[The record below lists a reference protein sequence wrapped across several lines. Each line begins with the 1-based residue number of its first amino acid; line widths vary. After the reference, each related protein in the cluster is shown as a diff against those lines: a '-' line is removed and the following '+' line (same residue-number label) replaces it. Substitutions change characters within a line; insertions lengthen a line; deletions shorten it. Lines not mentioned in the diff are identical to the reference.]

1 MHLTNSIL
9 PHNQNKVLLFFKKEK
24 SKVLFL
30 CKQKENSPKMLKDD
44 VLKLILRENDY
55 ISGETISHK
64 LGVSRAAVN
73 TAVKALRED
82 GYEITSSTN
91 KGYLLKNSP
100 DLLSKGSISAFLP
113 DTRAEKLFY
122 FDSVDSTN
130 NVLKSLASEG
140 AVSGTVVIADH
151 QTGGKGRRGRSF
163 ASPPGVGVYL
173 SYLFKP
179 ESGFDKISDLTSW
192 TAVAVADAIRN
203 AYGLDSRIKWVN
215 DLLMNRKKICGILT
229 EVSVEGESG
238 FIDTCI
244 IGIGVN
250 VNESEFPSEISDIA
264 TSISIENGGMKFIRA
279 NLASEIIKSM
289 DKLAS
294 DWPGSSYYLDR
305 YRDLNITTG
314 SRITAYPRMAENGQ
328 GRTGTA
334 ISINDDFSLKV
345 EFTDGSIENLK
356 SGEVSVRGLYGYT

>member
-1 MHLTNSIL
+1 M
-9 PHNQNKVLLFFKKEK
+9 
-24 SKVLFL
+24 LFL
-30 CKQKENSPKMLKDD
+30 CKQKENGTKMLKDD

-73 TAVKALRED
+73 TAVKSLRED

-91 KGYLLKNSP
+91 KGYLLTNCP
-100 DLLSKGSISAFLP
+100 DLLSKGSISALLP
-113 DTRAEKLFY
+113 DTRVENLYY
-122 FDSVDSTN
+122 FDSVNSTN
-130 NVLKSLASEG
+130 NVLKDLASDG
-140 AVSGTVVIADH
+140 AISGTVVVADH
-151 QTGGKGRRGRSF
+151 QTGGKGRRGRTF
-163 ASPPGVGVYL
+163 ASPSGVGIYL

-179 ESGFDKISDLTSW
+179 ESGFDRISNLTSW
-192 TAVAVADAIRN
+192 TAIAVADAIRN

-244 IGIGVN
+244 IGIGIN
-250 VNESEFPSEISDIA
+250 VNESEFPSELSGIA
-264 TSISIENGGMKFIRA
+264 TSISLENGGRKFIRA
-279 NLASEIIKSM
+279 KLASEIIKSM
-289 DKLAS
+289 DILSA
-294 DWPGSSYYLDR
+294 DWPDSTYYLDR

-314 SRITAYPRMAENGQ
+314 SRITAFPLMAENGQ
-328 GRTGTA
+328 GRTGKA
-334 ISINDDFSLKV
+334 ISINDDFSLRV
-345 EFTDGSIENLK
+345 EFADGSVEDLK

>member
-1 MHLTNSIL
+1 
-9 PHNQNKVLLFFKKEK
+9 
-24 SKVLFL
+24 
-30 CKQKENSPKMLKDD
+30 MLKDD
-44 VLKLILRENDY
+44 VLKLISKEDGY
-55 ISGETISHK
+55 ISGEAISHK

-82 GYEITSSTN
+82 GYEIESSTN
-91 KGYLLKNSP
+91 KGYLLTNSP
-100 DLLSKGSISAFLP
+100 DILSKGSVSVYLP
-113 DTRAEKLFY
+113 DSRCEDLLV

-130 NVLKSLASEG
+130 TVLKDLASKG
-140 AVSGTVVIADH
+140 AKSGTVVIADH

-163 ASPPGVGVYL
+163 ASPSGEGIYM

-192 TAVAVADAIRN
+192 TAVAVSDAIRN
-203 AYGLDSRIKWVN
+203 AYGVDSQIKWVN

-229 EVSVEGESG
+229 EVTVEGESG

-250 VNESEFPSEISDIA
+250 VNEASFPSELSEIA
-264 TSISIENGGMKFIRA
+264 TSISIENGGTKFIRA
-279 NLASEIIKSM
+279 KLASEMIKSM

-294 DWPGSSYYLDR
+294 NWPSGHYYLER
-305 YRDLNITTG
+305 YRELNITTG
-314 SRITAYPRMAENGQ
+314 SRITAFPQMTENGQ
-328 GRTGTA
+328 GRTGESIA
-334 ISINDDFSLKV
+334 INEDFSLKV
-345 EFTDGSIENLK
+345 KFDDGSVENLR

>member
-9 PHNQNKVLLFFKKEK
+9 PHNQIKVLLFFKKEK

-30 CKQKENSPKMLKDD
+30 CKQKENSLKMLKDD
-44 VLKLILRENDY
+44 VLKLILRENAY

-100 DLLSKGSISAFLP
+100 DLLSKGSISALLP
-113 DTRAEKLFY
+113 DTRAENLLY

-163 ASPPGVGVYL
+163 ASPSGAGVYL

-192 TAVAVADAIRN
+192 TAVAVADAIKN
-203 AYGLDSRIKWVN
+203 AYGFDTQIKWVN

-250 VNESEFPSEISDIA
+250 VNESEFPSEISEIA

-279 NLASEIIKSM
+279 KLASEIIRSM

-314 SRITAYPRMAENGQ
+314 SRITAFPRMAENGQ

-345 EFTDGSIENLK
+345 EFADGSVEDLK

>member
-1 MHLTNSIL
+1 
-9 PHNQNKVLLFFKKEK
+9 
-24 SKVLFL
+24 
-30 CKQKENSPKMLKDD
+30 MLKDD
-44 VLKLILRENDY
+44 VLKLISKEDGY
-55 ISGETISHK
+55 ISGEAISHK

-82 GYEITSSTN
+82 GYEIESSTN
-91 KGYLLKNSP
+91 KGYLLTNSP
-100 DLLSKGSISAFLP
+100 DILSKGSVSVYLP
-113 DTRAEKLFY
+113 DSRCEDLLV

-130 NVLKSLASEG
+130 TVLKDLASKG
-140 AVSGTVVIADH
+140 AKSGTVVIADH

-163 ASPPGVGVYL
+163 ASPSGEGIYM

-192 TAVAVADAIRN
+192 TAVAVSDAIRN
-203 AYGLDSRIKWVN
+203 AYGLDSQIKWVN

-229 EVSVEGESG
+229 EVTVEGESG

-250 VNESEFPSEISDIA
+250 VNEASFPSGLSEIA
-264 TSISIENGGMKFIRA
+264 TSISIENGGTKFIRA
-279 NLASEIIKSM
+279 KLASEMIKSM

-294 DWPGSSYYLDR
+294 NWPSGPYYLER
-305 YRDLNITTG
+305 YRELNITTG
-314 SRITAYPRMAENGQ
+314 SRITAFPQMTENGQ
-328 GRTGTA
+328 GRTGEA
-334 ISINDDFSLKV
+334 IAINEDFSLKV
-345 EFTDGSIENLK
+345 KFDDGSVENLR